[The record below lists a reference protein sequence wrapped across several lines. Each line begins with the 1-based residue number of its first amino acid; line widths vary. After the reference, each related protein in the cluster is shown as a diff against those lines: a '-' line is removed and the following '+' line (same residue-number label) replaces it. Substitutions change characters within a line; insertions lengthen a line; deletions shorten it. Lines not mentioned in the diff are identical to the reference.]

1 LIQKPLPLPQYQ
13 APYIMIID
21 QTFRNIGRV
30 REIAAILSK
39 YGFEEFV
46 NATPLS
52 SLIPDKRR
60 LSWKKEKE
68 TIQYNRWELIRMA
81 AEEMG
86 PTYIK
91 LAQALSNRP
100 DLLPDALI
108 EELQKLQSEVS
119 PIPFEMIEKIIEHEL
134 GDTIASTFDEFYKKP
149 LGSASIGQVHRA
161 RLADG
166 RNVVVKVQRPGVW
179 KKVQTDLDI
188 LKILVSWGQQQ
199 LESQGV
205 YGAKDIIEAF
215 ERSLM
220 KELDYTT
227 EARFM
232 EQFRSYYKKNKDFYV
247 PKVYKELSTN
257 KILVQEFIR
266 GVKITDVDK
275 LHKWGINTEKLAE
288 KGVNVYL
295 SQIFEHGYFHADP
308 HPGNIIIQEDGT
320 LCLIDFGMV
329 GKLSKHDRFAFAG
342 ILIGMA
348 RQDPKMMARSFKKL
362 AIEST
367 IEDERAFEVELTDLI
382 DDYATLDISDVD
394 ITEVTGKLQNIIR
407 NHQMKM
413 PGSIFIIMR
422 ALTILDGIGRTIHPN
437 FKTYE
442 FFKPY
447 GVKIVAQMYSPENL
461 AEDAFETAIQFKEFI
476 TSFPVELK
484 EILEKTRKGNLKFD
498 LHNSYDD
505 LMMDKMTRAANRL
518 VLGIVTTGIYLAAA
532 IVMFA
537 YTFYEGPYSLGLL
550 ILSLVGFVAA
560 ILFTMTLM
568 VGNWWSN
575 R

>member
-1 LIQKPLPLPQYQ
+1 
-13 APYIMIID
+13 MIID

-68 TIQYNRWELIRMA
+68 AKKYNRWELIRMA
-81 AEEMG
+81 AEDLG

-119 PIPFEMIEKIIEHEL
+119 TLEYEVVEHIIEHEL
-134 GDTIASTFDEFYKKP
+134 GNDIENIFDEFYKKP

-161 RLADG
+161 RLKDG
-166 RNVVVKVQRPGVW
+166 SNVVVKVQRPGVR

-188 LKILVSWGQQQ
+188 LKILVRWGQQQ

-205 YGAKDIIEAF
+205 YGARDIIDAF

-220 KELDYTT
+220 KELDYNT

-232 EQFRSYYKKNKDFYV
+232 EQFRSYYKKNQDFYV
-247 PKVYKELSTN
+247 PKVYRELTTS
-257 KILVQEFIR
+257 KVLVQEFIR
-266 GVKITDVDK
+266 GAKITDVEK
-275 LHKWGINTEKLAE
+275 LQKWGVDTPKLAE
-288 KGVNVYL
+288 KGIDIYL

-308 HPGNIIIQEDGT
+308 HPGNIIIKEDGT

-329 GKLSKHDRFAFAG
+329 GKLSKHDRFAFAS

-348 RQDPKMMARSFKKL
+348 KQDPKMMARNFKKL
-362 AIEST
+362 AIEAV
-367 IEDERAFEVELTDLI
+367 IEDERAFEAELGDLI
-382 DDYATLDISDVD
+382 DDYATLNVSEVD
-394 ITEVTGKLQNIIR
+394 ITEVTIKLQDIIR
-407 NHQMKM
+407 NHKMKM
-413 PGSIFIIMR
+413 PGGIFIIMR
-422 ALTILDGIGRTIHPN
+422 ALTILDGIGRTIHPD

-447 GVKIVAQMYSPENL
+447 GLKILKQMYAPENI
-461 AEDAFETAIQFKEFI
+461 ADDIFQNMTSFYEFM
-476 TSFPVELK
+476 TSFPVELR
-484 EILEKTRKGNLKFD
+484 EILEKTRKGTLRLEHQNYVDELVVDKF
-498 LHNSYDD
+498 N
-505 LMMDKMTRAANRL
+505 RAANRL
-518 VLGIVTTGIYLAAA
+518 VLGIVTTGIYLASA
-532 IVMFA
+532 IVLFA
-537 YTFYEGPYSLGLL
+537 YTFYEGPYSLAIL
-550 ILSLVGFVAA
+550 ILSLVGFITA
-560 ILFTMTLM
+560 ILFTMSLL